1 MPKYKKYFKRANLL
15 VLLNEHE
22 ADIVIGCESHLD
34 ETFNSSVIL
43 PSTYSTFRK
52 DRTLRGVF
60 IGVKNHLTAVVENFT
75 TDSDAKFIWVKLLTQ
90 ESHPVFICSFYR
102 PPNCEVE
109 PLLSL
114 SESLKAIAEEEA
126 NYPIVILG
134 GDNNLPHTS
143 WDNGCGQFNSGPT
156 YGLITLCWIWSMI
169 FT

>member
-1 MPKYKKYFKRANLL
+1 M
-15 VLLNEHE
+15 
-22 ADIVIGCESHLD
+22 
-34 ETFNSSVIL
+34 
-43 PSTYSTFRK
+43 
-52 DRTLRGVF
+52 
-60 IGVKNHLTAVVENFT
+60 KNHLTAVVENFT
-75 TDSDAKFIWVKLLTQ
+75 TDSDAKFIWVN
-90 ESHPVFICSFYR
+90 ICSFYR

-114 SESLKAIAEEEA
+114 SESLKATAEKEA

-143 WDNGCGQFNSGPT
+143 WDNGCGQSGPT